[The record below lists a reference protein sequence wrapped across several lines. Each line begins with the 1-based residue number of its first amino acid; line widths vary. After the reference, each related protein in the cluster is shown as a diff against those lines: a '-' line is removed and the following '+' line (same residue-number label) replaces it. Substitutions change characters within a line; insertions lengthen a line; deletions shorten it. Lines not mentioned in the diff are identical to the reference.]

1 MHIEI
6 DEQNPIFAAFNKARI
21 EEGYT
26 TFKSGII
33 AAIKI
38 FIAQHNETVKKLDE
52 ITKNTHVPELTEEN
66 LKTIKDHIR

>member
-6 DEQNPIFAAFNKARI
+6 DETNPIFADFNKARI

-38 FIAQHNETVKKLDE
+38 FIAQHLETKAKIDE
-52 ITKNTHVPELTEEN
+52 VIKHENFHETH
-66 LKTIKDHIR
+66 KTIKNRIR